1 MNTLKTKFGYI
12 LSILF
17 GLFAFLLYLFFGL
30 NKDNTIIHH
39 GIEFYKTTNKI
50 ILVLLVLAVVTL
62 IVTTVQKIMNMVRK
76 NQQTVQLNEAKKDPL
91 YEEPIIQEKLANLFK
106 TTRKEDYKSTI
117 SLILDQMDEI
127 QELQNSFESAIEDNH
142 KPIIENIK
150 RELMSIRLHI
160 MQEAKSIYRRLL
172 VEQND
177 DKIADKIKHNDKI
190 LADANKLIS
199 EALNYVDVT
208 TESTDVDLKNLTES
222 LKELIEL
229 I

>member
-50 ILVLLVLAVVTL
+50 ILVLLVLAVVTI

-91 YEEPIIQEKLANLFK
+91 YEEPIIHEKLATLFK
-106 TTRKEDYKSTI
+106 RTKKEDYKSTI

-127 QELQNSFESAIEDNH
+127 QELQKSFENAIEDNH

-172 VEQND
+172 VEQNV
-177 DKIADKIKHNDKI
+177 DKIAEKIKHNDKI

-199 EALNYVDVT
+199 EALNYVDLT
-208 TESTDVDLKNLTES
+208 NESTDVDLKNLTES

>member
-1 MNTLKTKFGYI
+1 MNTVKTKFGLI

-17 GLFAFLLYLFFGL
+17 GLFAFLIYLFFGL
-30 NKDNTIIHH
+30 NKDSTIINH
-39 GIEFYKTTNKI
+39 GIGFYKATNKI
-50 ILVLLVLAVVTL
+50 ILVLLVLAVVTM
-62 IVTTVQKIMNMVRK
+62 IVTTIQWIMNKVRK

-91 YEEPIIQEKLANLFK
+91 YEEPIIQEKLIELQRNTK
-106 TTRKEDYKSTI
+106 KQQYKSTI
-117 SLILDQMDEI
+117 SLILDQIDEI
-127 QELQNSFESAIEDNH
+127 QELQKSFENAIEDNH

-172 VEQND
+172 VEQD
-177 DKIADKIKHNDKI
+177 DNKITEKIKHNDKI
-190 LADANKLIS
+190 LSDANKLIS

>member
-50 ILVLLVLAVVTL
+50 ILVLLVLAVVTI
-62 IVTTVQKIMNMVRK
+62 IVTTVQKIMNMVKK

-91 YEEPIIQEKLANLFK
+91 YEEPIIQEKLTNLFK

-127 QELQNSFESAIEDNH
+127 QELQKSFENAIEDNH

-177 DKIADKIKHNDKI
+177 DKIAEKIKHNDKI

>member
-17 GLFAFLLYLFFGL
+17 GLFAVLIYVIFGL

-39 GIEFYKTTNKI
+39 GIEFYKATNKI

-62 IVTTVQKIMNMVRK
+62 IVTTIQKVMNMVRK
-76 NQQTVQLNEAKKDPL
+76 NRQTVQLNEAKKDPL

-127 QELQNSFESAIEDNH
+127 QELQKSFENAIEDNH

-177 DKIADKIKHNDKI
+177 DKIAEKIKHNDKI

-199 EALNYVDVT
+199 ETLNYVDVT

>member
-50 ILVLLVLAVVTL
+50 ILVLLVLAVVTI

-91 YEEPIIQEKLANLFK
+91 YEEPIIQEKLINLFK

-127 QELQNSFESAIEDNH
+127 QELQKSFEDAIEDNH

-177 DKIADKIKHNDKI
+177 DKIAEKIKHNDKI

-199 EALNYVDVT
+199 EVLNYVDVT

>member
-39 GIEFYKTTNKI
+39 VIEFYKTTNKI
-50 ILVLLVLAVVTL
+50 ILVLLVLAVVTI

-91 YEEPIIQEKLANLFK
+91 YEEPIIQEKLINLFK

-127 QELQNSFESAIEDNH
+127 QELQKSFEDAIEDNH

-177 DKIADKIKHNDKI
+177 DKIAEKIKHNDKI

-199 EALNYVDVT
+199 EVLNYVDVT